1 MGAYIFYLS
10 FGVMV
15 PTYKHREI
23 WDLCTCWLSS
33 MPIVIDMESYVI
45 SFRIVYTYAIFS
57 VLLCYILSVTSHYMF
72 FFFLEVPMVV
82 SKG

>member
-15 PTYKHREI
+15 PTYKNREI

-33 MPIVIDMESYVI
+33 MPIVIDMEGYVI
-45 SFRIVYTYAIFS
+45 SFRTVYTYAIFS

-72 FFFLEVPMVV
+72 FFLLEVPMVV